1 MARVFTER
9 DIEIFTKLAPESGG
23 NVQSGAGHQFP
34 FILRPISH
42 RFSEDGEDF
51 RNRISRLNEDDL
63 IYLTDLILSN
73 QEELRSLDEEDI
85 ESFLDLVSEKL
96 SPEKKKEI
104 TNHLGI
110 VG

>member
-1 MARVFTER
+1 MGREFSER
-9 DIEIFTKLAPESGG
+9 DIELFIKLAPESGG
-23 NVQSGAGHQFP
+23 NVQSGAGHPFP

-42 RFSEDGEDF
+42 RFARDAQDFKERINRLDAEDVE
-51 RNRISRLNEDDL
+51 
-63 IYLTDLILSN
+63 YLADLILAN

-85 ESFLDLVSEKL
+85 ESFLELVEKKI
-96 SPEKKKEI
+96 SIEKKKEI